1 MNPHR
6 RAALAQIGALTI
18 VGCATPQES
27 RQADTPP
34 AEAADTSPKPS
45 LPVKP
50 SAAPASSEVA
60 SIRMWNLA
68 SASWAQRFAIDQAKA
83 LPLSI
88 EERDRGSALGAIIAR
103 LAGGTRNARNA
114 AMPGAVAGGMSW
126 DSTVPSLSD
135 PTPPPSW
142 LVTRH
147 PALAIPSAQAA
158 PIERVAGCV
167 CRSLIECGYPEPR
180 FFRYRDG
187 FAAMT
192 VAERI
197 AEDGSSWPGR
207 ARFVEGANEIPWW
220 NLVELARRLV
230 LPAETYW
237 RVFAFTVSNEPEA
250 AAAAAPSGATSL
262 NDMTRRFQA
271 GSVVPPGTAQARGS
285 RRKALLIYEF
295 GGRQGSEPM
304 LLRPGLLPPAQHLAK
319 TGILDQLS
327 TEFTKLG

>member
-1 MNPHR
+1 MDLSR
-6 RAALAQIGALTI
+6 RAALAQIGALT
-18 VGCATPQES
+18 VAGCATTQES
-27 RQADTPP
+27 RPSDLPP
-34 AEAADTSPKPS
+34 LQAADSPPKPS
-45 LPVKP
+45 SPDKP
-50 SAAPASSEVA
+50 SPAPASSEAA
-60 SIRMWNLA
+60 SIRLWNLA
-68 SASWAQRFAIDQAKA
+68 SASWAQRFAIDQAER
-83 LPLSI
+83 LPMSI
-88 EERDRGSALGAIIAR
+88 EERDRGTVLGGLLSRLVGSRNVTDRA
-103 LAGGTRNARNA
+103 LAG
-114 AMPGAVAGGMSW
+114 AVVGGMTW

-147 PALAIPSAQAA
+147 PALAAPAAQIA
-158 PIERVAGCV
+158 PLKRVAGCV

-197 AEDGSSWPGR
+197 ADDGSSWPGR
-207 ARFVEGANEIPWW
+207 GRFVEGANEIPWW

-237 RVFAFTVSNEPEA
+237 RVFAFTVSGEPSA
-250 AAAAAPSGATSL
+250 AAEPPPAGATSL
-262 NDMTRRFQA
+262 NDMTKRYQA
-271 GSVVPPGTAQARGS
+271 GSVAPPSTAQARGS

-295 GGRQGSEPM
+295 GGRQGSPPT